1 MDLRYPIGP
10 FEWNGES
17 SEEQRR
23 ERIDRI
29 EAAPV
34 RLMAAVQGL
43 SEEQLDTAYR
53 PGGWTI
59 RQVVH
64 HVADSH
70 LNSYTRFRL
79 ALTEDVPAIK
89 GYDQERW
96 AELPDAKT
104 APVLVSLVLLEAL
117 HRRWVQLLR
126 SMAPADFARTF
137 VHSELGKV
145 TLDRNLALYA
155 WHGDHHTGHITG
167 LRERMGWA

>member
-10 FEWNGES
+10 FEWKGES
-17 SEEQRR
+17 SEDERRQRI
-23 ERIDRI
+23 ERI
-29 EAAPV
+29 ETAPV

-43 SEEQLDTAYR
+43 SEEQLETAYR
-53 PGGWTI
+53 PGGWTL

-79 ALTEDVPAIK
+79 ALTEDTPTIK

-96 AELPDAKT
+96 AELSDART

-126 SMAPADFARTF
+126 SMTPADFARMF
-137 VHSELGKV
+137 VHSELGRV
-145 TLDRNLALYA
+145 SLDRNLALYA
-155 WHGDHHTGHITG
+155 WHGDHHTAHITA
-167 LRERMGWA
+167 LRERMAWG

>member
-10 FEWNGES
+10 FVWLGDS

-23 ERIDRI
+23 ERIGRI

-43 SEEQLDTAYR
+43 SEEQLESVYR
-53 PGGWTI
+53 PGGWTL

-79 ALTEDVPAIK
+79 TLTEDTPTIK
-89 GYDQERW
+89 GYEQERW
-96 AELPDAKT
+96 ANLPDARS

-126 SMAPADFARTF
+126 AMTPEDFARTF
-137 VHSELGKV
+137 VHSELGLV
-145 TLDRNLALYA
+145 SLDRNLALYA
-155 WHGDHHTGHITG
+155 WHGEHHTAHITA